1 MRRNARSDWNNH
13 NNHHHYNN
21 HNNENNN
28 NTITS
33 NNHFKIDNNT
43 YLYLE
48 RYDNNMDIASSV
60 QEIANDYSEMYNASA
75 HNPIKDILNQLLMFG
90 EEEGV
95 LVTTA
100 IQKLYECNK
109 EYKEGV

>member
-1 MRRNARSDWNNH
+1 MSKQNRGLMTTQTKQTTSDQVD
-13 NNHHHYNN
+13 YKQM
-21 HNNENNN
+21 
-28 NTITS
+28 I
-33 NNHFKIDNNT
+33 
-43 YLYLE
+43 
-48 RYDNNMDIASSV
+48 

-109 EYKEGV
+109 KYKEGV

>member
-1 MRRNARSDWNNH
+1 MSKQNRDLMTTQTKQTTSDQVDYKH
-13 NNHHHYNN
+13 M
-21 HNNENNN
+21 
-28 NTITS
+28 I
-33 NNHFKIDNNT
+33 
-43 YLYLE
+43 
-48 RYDNNMDIASSV
+48 

-109 EYKEGV
+109 EYKEGK

>member
-1 MRRNARSDWNNH
+1 MSKQNRGLMTIQTKQTTSDQVDYKH
-13 NNHHHYNN
+13 M
-21 HNNENNN
+21 
-28 NTITS
+28 I
-33 NNHFKIDNNT
+33 
-43 YLYLE
+43 
-48 RYDNNMDIASSV
+48 